1 MLLQAKPPSRYFL
14 LTCIPTRNSTGM
26 GVVRHEVNKS
36 TSSFE
41 FIVNNSLGAEDRHR
55 TIIPRVHFV
64 AKDLINS
71 RCVVSYR
78 TKIDITVCFCKLN

>member
-1 MLLQAKPPSRYFL
+1 MV
-14 LTCIPTRNSTGM
+14 
-26 GVVRHEVNKS
+26 VVRHEVNKS

-64 AKDLINS
+64 AKDVVNF
-71 RCVVSYR
+71 RCVVSLR
-78 TKIDITVCFCKLN
+78 RRFDITVYFCKLLY